1 MSDPDW
7 AFRAGD
13 AAILEALAD
22 GSHGASLR
30 TYFGPQGHAAL
41 AALARLPPRAARRTA
56 RVIVVPGIMGSR
68 LGTPQNGRSTRGM
81 VWFDPA
87 AIGAGRL
94 LDLALP
100 QGHAL
105 VPRGVQLFTYARL
118 LLQMRHEGYEV
129 ALHPY
134 DWRLRGR

>member
-94 LDLALP
+94 LDLGAAAGTRTRTPRRAAVHLC
-100 QGHAL
+100 AAAAADA
-105 VPRGVQLFTYARL
+105 PRG
-118 LLQMRHEGYEV
+118 
-129 ALHPY
+129 
-134 DWRLRGR
+134 LRGRAAPVRYENCYF